1 MNPTNAPLM
10 HMANIIKDFPGV
22 RALDDVSFSLEP
34 QSVHAIVGQNGA
46 GKSTLINILNGSLA
60 KDSGRILI
68 DGKEA
73 EINSTA
79 DAIDW
84 GIACIHQDMYVF
96 PDMSIAENIFIGDM
110 PTMGKTGHID
120 FKKMYHNARRIFED
134 MGIDIEV
141 RRRVRGLGVAEQQL
155 IMIARALHRK
165 SKILI
170 MDEPTASLDVPEVE
184 KLFTIIKRLIQ
195 SGQAVIYISHYLN
208 EVFEIADTITVLRNG
223 KKIITE
229 QVIRLNE
236 NRVIELMLGYKE
248 ETGQFVP
255 NSEIGE
261 IVLEVKNLNRAKVLN
276 NVSFNLRAGEV
287 IGFAGHLGSG
297 RTELVRA
304 IFGADKRESGSI
316 FIRGKQ
322 MAINSPSEAVAAGL
336 GLLTEEKFQGII
348 PMFSVK
354 NNISLTNLKKL
365 SRTLG
370 LDNKKEKAM
379 AEHFVALL
387 KIKVS
392 SVLQKVRNLSGGN
405 QQKVIFAKW
414 LHSDTKVLFLDEP
427 TKGIDVGAKIEILNM
442 ILNLAKKG
450 IAIVLISSEFS
461 DLARV
466 CNRVLILRKGKIIK
480 EFRDIPSDSFL
491 QAEVN
496 AAV

>member
-1 MNPTNAPLM
+1 
-10 HMANIIKDFPGV
+10 MANIIKNFPGV
-22 RALDDVSFSLEP
+22 RALNDVSFSLEP

-60 KDSGRILI
+60 KDRGRILI

-73 EINSTA
+73 QIYSTA

-96 PDMSIAENIFIGDM
+96 ADMSIAENIFIGDM
-110 PTMGKTGHID
+110 PTKGKTGHLD

-134 MGIDIEV
+134 MGVDIDV

-184 KLFTIIKRLIQ
+184 KLFTIIKRLVQ

-236 NRVIELMLGYKE
+236 SRVIELMLGYKE
-248 ETGQFVP
+248 ETKQFVP

-276 NVSFNLRAGEV
+276 DVSFNIKAGEV

-316 FIRGKQ
+316 FIKGKQ

-370 LDNKKEKAM
+370 LDNKEEKAI
-379 AEHFVALL
+379 AEHFVAML

-427 TKGIDVGAKIEILNM
+427 TKGIDVGAKIEILDM

-461 DLARV
+461 DLAHV
-466 CNRVLILRKGKIIK
+466 CNRVLILKKGKIIK
-480 EFRDIPSDSFL
+480 EFSDIPSDSFL